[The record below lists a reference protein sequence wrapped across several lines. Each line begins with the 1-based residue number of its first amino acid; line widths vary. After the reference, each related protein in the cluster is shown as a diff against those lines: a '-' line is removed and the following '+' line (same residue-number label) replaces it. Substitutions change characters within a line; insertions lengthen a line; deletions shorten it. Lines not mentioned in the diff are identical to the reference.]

1 MTWTLLLEQLLNGL
15 QFGLMLFLI
24 AAGLTLVFGIMDIMN
39 LAHGSLYMA
48 GAYVAAETMQ
58 RTGSFTVA
66 VLVAAVATGVAGVV
80 LELVLIRRLAVR
92 DHLAQVLGSY
102 AVILIANDLVKMV
115 WGPAPVMLNMP
126 AALSGPVQLLPD
138 LMYPAYRLMIIVF
151 GLAAAL
157 GLYWFVTRT
166 RAGVLVRAG
175 ASNRQ
180 MATLMGVRVPLLF
193 LGVFTLGAMLAAV
206 AGALLGPITSVQVGM
221 GEDILILVLV
231 CIVIGGIG
239 SIRGALV
246 GALLVGMVDTAGRA
260 FLPMLLRQ
268 VFSPAVASSVGP
280 TLAAISI
287 YVLMA
292 VVLVYRP
299 SGLFLREAE
308 HGTQHIARQVPGP
321 VLLDRTR
328 AAGAG
333 GVPAGGSGAGA
344 GLLHLLRAPGADL
357 RAGRHQP
364 EPHPGLWRHGGA
376 GACGLLRCG
385 AYAVGILAMNGVT
398 SALVAWPAAALLAG
412 LLAAAT
418 GAVSLRTRGV
428 YFIMITL
435 AFAQMLFYIFI
446 SLRQYG
452 GEDGLNLPGHSVLP
466 GLDLGHD
473 VSFYYVVLA
482 LFAVLMAVFGRLV
495 DSRFGKALQGVRENE
510 SRMESLGYPVYRLK
524 LVAFVLSGAVA
535 GLAGALLANHNLFIS
550 PASCTGPSRPT
561 C

>member
-48 GAYVAAETMQ
+48 GAYVAAETLQ
-58 RTGSFTVA
+58 RTGSFTAA
-66 VLVAAVATGVAGVV
+66 VLVAAVATGVAGMV

-138 LMYPAYRLMIIVF
+138 LMSPAYRLMIIVF

-221 GEDILILVLV
+221 GEEILILVLV

-299 SGLFLREAE
+299 SGLFP
-308 HGTQHIARQVPGP
+308 ARG
-321 VLLDRTR
+321 
-328 AAGAG
+328 
-333 GVPAGGSGAGA
+333 
-344 GLLHLLRAPGADL
+344 
-357 RAGRHQP
+357 
-364 EPHPGLWRHGGA
+364 
-376 GACGLLRCG
+376 
-385 AYAVGILAMNGVT
+385 
-398 SALVAWPAAALLAG
+398 
-412 LLAAAT
+412 
-418 GAVSLRTRGV
+418 
-428 YFIMITL
+428 
-435 AFAQMLFYIFI
+435 
-446 SLRQYG
+446 
-452 GEDGLNLPGHSVLP
+452 
-466 GLDLGHD
+466 
-473 VSFYYVVLA
+473 
-482 LFAVLMAVFGRLV
+482 
-495 DSRFGKALQGVRENE
+495 
-510 SRMESLGYPVYRLK
+510 
-524 LVAFVLSGAVA
+524 
-535 GLAGALLANHNLFIS
+535 
-550 PASCTGPSRPT
+550 
-561 C
+561 

>member
-58 RTGSFTVA
+58 RTGSFTAA

-138 LMYPAYRLMIIVF
+138 LMYPAYRLMIIIF

-221 GEDILILVLV
+221 GEEILILVLV

-299 SGLFLREAE
+299 SGLFP
-308 HGTQHIARQVPGP
+308 ARG
-321 VLLDRTR
+321 
-328 AAGAG
+328 
-333 GVPAGGSGAGA
+333 
-344 GLLHLLRAPGADL
+344 
-357 RAGRHQP
+357 
-364 EPHPGLWRHGGA
+364 
-376 GACGLLRCG
+376 
-385 AYAVGILAMNGVT
+385 
-398 SALVAWPAAALLAG
+398 
-412 LLAAAT
+412 
-418 GAVSLRTRGV
+418 
-428 YFIMITL
+428 
-435 AFAQMLFYIFI
+435 
-446 SLRQYG
+446 
-452 GEDGLNLPGHSVLP
+452 
-466 GLDLGHD
+466 
-473 VSFYYVVLA
+473 
-482 LFAVLMAVFGRLV
+482 
-495 DSRFGKALQGVRENE
+495 
-510 SRMESLGYPVYRLK
+510 
-524 LVAFVLSGAVA
+524 
-535 GLAGALLANHNLFIS
+535 
-550 PASCTGPSRPT
+550 
-561 C
+561 